1 MTQAPSAR
9 CTSLRLR
16 RGCADAAL
24 QGCPHG
30 RGLSARPLL
39 TEKTTVDG
47 LRRRARGG
55 AQLVTE
61 AQSQRFVDEERLRRV
76 SACVERLHQQP
87 VPAFAVGRALDQL
100 PCGTLRRVQL
110 TAADRDAGLP
120 DQLQRADEDL
130 LEPASLGVD
139 PGRVLAGQEPARRDV
154 LRDPAGPQAPAKS
167 PFATALSARWRPSAA
182 ASRSIQASSGSARR
196 TSPRPSSGTT
206 CRSFETRGLSRS
218 DPPASRQSASSSS
231 ARVTGRCR
239 FAARYTKASRPW
251 RPGSS
256 SSIRE
261 PSIRATSRPQSWIRV
276 SAKVSPR

>member
-1 MTQAPSAR
+1 M
-9 CTSLRLR
+9 
-16 RGCADAAL
+16 
-24 QGCPHG
+24 
-30 RGLSARPLL
+30 
-39 TEKTTVDG
+39 DG
-47 LRRRARGG
+47 LRRGARGSP
-55 AQLVTE
+55 QLVTQ

-76 SACVERLHQQP
+76 SPCVERLHQQP
-87 VPAFAVGRALDQL
+87 VPALPVGRALDQL
-100 PCGTLRRVQL
+100 PCGSLRRVQL

-154 LRDPAGPQAPAKS
+154 LRDPAGAPGAREVS
-167 PFATALSARWRPSAA
+167 LRDGALRAVEAPAA
-182 ASRSIQASSGSARR
+182 ASRSIQASSESARR

-218 DPPASRQSASSSS
+218 DPPDSRQSASSSS

-251 RPGSS
+251 RP
-256 SSIRE
+256 RQCLLDPRAVDPRDE
-261 PSIRATSRPQSWIRV
+261 PAAELDPRLRQGFAKVTATRPGDNAAVIRARRTRW
-276 SAKVSPR
+276 AW